1 MSGDEQMAQLEF
13 NPASVIGQH
22 YEKGML
28 PYGGRVNCKGMITYA
43 VSREQFD
50 DKMRRLGSIE

>member
-1 MSGDEQMAQLEF
+1 MTQPEF

-28 PYGGRVNCKGMITYA
+28 PYGGRVNCKGVITYA